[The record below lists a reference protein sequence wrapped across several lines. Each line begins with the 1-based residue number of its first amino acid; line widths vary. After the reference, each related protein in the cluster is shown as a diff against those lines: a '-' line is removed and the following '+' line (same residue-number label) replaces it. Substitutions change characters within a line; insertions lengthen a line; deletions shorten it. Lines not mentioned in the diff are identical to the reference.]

1 MSSQGNA
8 LKIYKLK
15 TDFYFK
21 PNPATGRGLTNPS
34 QPEKAVLLQV
44 VT

>member
-8 LKIYKLK
+8 LKFYILK
-15 TDFYFK
+15 TDLAYK
-21 PNPATGRGLTNPS
+21 SNPATGRGLINPS
-34 QPEKAVLLQV
+34 QPEKAVLLRV